1 MRLDD
6 LLRREPRFDLTLV
19 AGPWDVRTVERI
31 SVLDDPAGLA
41 EAGRGELALLTRR
54 ASRSA
59 AGRGLTELL
68 EVAGRRELVALGLYG
83 RATTSQAVIG
93 AASHARVALLS
104 VGVGEDPAALAFGL
118 EAALRADP
126 DAVLRRLS
134 AAAAAIEHAEPDGV
148 EAILVAASA
157 ALEAE
162 VSYRQGRVEADRED
176 TAVRIACRLVADAI
190 RRSLADPEPVP
201 VTGASV
207 ILVEPEERERR
218 RPGPAGSA
226 SAGPRDRLA
235 GDPRRDGRR
244 AGRRR
249 PGDGRGR
256 ALDCTAR
263 DARALRGRRRSRGG
277 TSRPGPGACR
287 RRSERAV
294 SLRRRRPGRA
304 GRGARPDHPPRASSA
319 AGLLAPL
326 ERLGEGKAGTAIRT
340 LQVYLDNWGSL
351 ARSGEALHLHPNAVA
366 HRMKRIR
373 ALLPVDLDD
382 PDQRLALQIAC
393 RARG

>member
-19 AGPWDVRTVERI
+19 AGPWDVRTVERV
-31 SVLDDPAGLA
+31 SVLDDPAGVA

-118 EAALRADP
+118 EAALRADA

-162 VSYRQGRVEADRED
+162 LTHRQGTVEADRED

-190 RRSLADPEPVP
+190 RRGLANPEPVP
-201 VTGASV
+201 VEGGSV
-207 ILVEPEERERR
+207 ILIEPEERERSDLVLLEALR
-218 RPGPAGSA
+218 LARETGWRAT
-226 SAGPRDRLA
+226 RDETAVALA
-235 GDPRRDGRR
+235 GDCPAADI
-244 AGRRR
+244 AGRLIARLEMPVLCGVGSGVAEAR
-249 PGDGRGR
+249 AALARARAAGVLNVPFPFDAADPGGLVGEL
-256 ALDCTAR
+256 AGSPTAR
-263 DARALRGRRRSRGG
+263 AA
-277 TSRPGPGACR
+277 
-287 RRSERAV
+287 
-294 SLRRRRPGRA
+294 
-304 GRGARPDHPPRASSA
+304 A

-326 ERLGEGKAGTAIRT
+326 ERLGEGKAETAIGT

-351 ARSGEALHLHPNAVA
+351 ARSGEALHLHPNAVG

-382 PDQRLALQIAC
+382 PGQRLALQIAC